1 MLKKSTILE
10 KAEVKVEVKAEKKTF
25 ANLNLDLS
33 LLRSLRPCWTAFLS
47 ILHAVLLLSQMCRP
61 LIFHPATI
69 VFPQTPSLH

>member
-33 LLRSLRPCWTAFLS
+33 LLRSLRPCLGKGASRRARVGRVRSLAFLS
-47 ILHAVLLLSQMCRP
+47 ILRGILLLS
-61 LIFHPATI
+61 
-69 VFPQTPSLH
+69 